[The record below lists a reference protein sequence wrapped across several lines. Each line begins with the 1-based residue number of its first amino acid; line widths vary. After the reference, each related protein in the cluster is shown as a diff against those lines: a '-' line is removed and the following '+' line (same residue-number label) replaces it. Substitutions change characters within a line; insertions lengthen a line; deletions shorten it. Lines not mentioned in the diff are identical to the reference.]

1 MRSIALPPLSVPHVR
16 KLAKQASLFTPAGAA
31 SWNEWIDL
39 NVLEQLLSRFSRLV
53 VGEPWLKEIH
63 LDPLIASPNRLTLVE
78 ARALLHSP
86 RVPEESLPRPLFV
99 SPTMRKN
106 FRN

>member
-1 MRSIALPPLSVPHVR
+1 MDLS
-16 KLAKQASLFTPAGAA
+16 
-31 SWNEWIDL
+31 D
-39 NVLEQLLSRFSRLV
+39 LEQLLSRFSRLV

-86 RVPEESLPRPLFV
+86 ELPEESLPRPLFV
-99 SPTMRKN
+99 SAHHAHELQELTVV
-106 FRN
+106 